1 MLAPMILNF
10 LSNPISRPSAL
21 ALAISSYALSLAVLA
36 RPIVTPLGLL
46 SYGRVWQNHVSYLD
60 IGFARRSLWGTFLN
74 LTGLNSLPA
83 NEYINAFFIHGLFL
97 LALVFLAAKYL
108 LRNKQNLTI
117 LHGFI
122 LLFSPAF
129 VLHLAYST
137 GTVDYVL
144 SCMLFASCL
153 YVRSFFVLGLIAS
166 AGVLTHEAYFF
177 FVPFI
182 AVNNLCV
189 TNSFDSSGTIRCMA
203 KCLPLL
209 LMPAITALSMQL
221 FGAQAPNQASYELLM
236 SSRLPLASGQHGF
249 WSGYFEIFSTVSDNQ
264 QTLVKVL
271 VDFSSNFIY
280 AIIPL
285 SYLLVLALIIAFSKS
300 TMRSR
305 FIPFYILTLFLPL
318 GISLVATD
326 YLRWICMSGQLC
338 LIALITLQAEGLLQ
352 TSSASLFW
360 AMPFSLFAPFGGA
373 VLNYPFPIHQF
384 LLKKL
389 LGRFS

>member
-1 MLAPMILNF
+1 MILNF
-10 LSNPISRPSAL
+10 LSKPISRPSVL
-21 ALAISSYALSLAVLA
+21 ALAISSYVLSLAVLG
-36 RPIVTPLGLL
+36 RSIVTPLGLL

-60 IGFARRSLWGTFLN
+60 IGFARRSLWGTLLN
-74 LTGLNSLPA
+74 LTGLNSVPA
-83 NEYINAFFIHGLFL
+83 NEYINAHFIHGFFL

-108 LRNKQNLTI
+108 LKNKQNLTI

-144 SCMLFASCL
+144 SFMLFASCL

-166 AGVLTHEAYFF
+166 AGVLTHEAYLF

-182 AVNNLCV
+182 AINNLCV
-189 TNSFDSSGTIRCMA
+189 TNSFGSSGIIRSMA

-209 LMPAITALSMQL
+209 LLPAIAALSLKL
-221 FGAQAPNQASYELLM
+221 FGAQAPSQASYELLM
-236 SSRLPLASGQHGF
+236 NSKLPLASGQHPL
-249 WSGYFEIFSTVSDNQ
+249 WSGYYEIFSTISDNQ
-264 QTLVKVL
+264 QSLAKVFA
-271 VDFSSNFIY
+271 DIGSNFFY

-285 SYLLVLALIIAFSKS
+285 TYVLVLASIITFSKS

-305 FIPFYILTLFLPL
+305 LIPFYILTLFLPL

-352 TSSASLFW
+352 ARSASLFW
-360 AMPFSLFAPFGGA
+360 AVPFSLFAPFGVA
-373 VLNYPFPIHQF
+373 ELSHPFPMHQF